1 MRERVA
7 GEPAE
12 IAVHTLKCAAENGTV
27 LYASL
32 PFGSA
37 PRVTEAD
44 RDAAKQRLVVTLW
57 DHLAAGKAAP
67 GNRPFIA
74 RSAGFPIRLSC
85 DRLGKPG
92 LLSGAERG
100 PAISFS
106 EGGGRLW
113 AALSGDVDFEIG
125 IDVAGFQEFQGSFP
139 FHRVFQAE
147 ELRLALELAHGEPA
161 AAAALLWSVK
171 EAAVK
176 ALGCAF
182 HLVEPGQIAVHPS
195 ADRGEEGWLPFEV
208 RLSAKAL
215 VRFPGA
221 GQSLRVHAFPQERL
235 WLSVARLNRGPACH
249 A

>member
-1 MRERVA
+1 MGEQLVP
-7 GEPAE
+7 EPAE
-12 IAVHTLKCAAENGTV
+12 IAVHSLKCAAPNGTV

-37 PRVTEAD
+37 PRLTEAD
-44 RDAAKQRLVVTLW
+44 RDAAKQRLVATLW
-57 DHLAAGKAAP
+57 DHLAAGKTAP
-67 GNRPFIA
+67 WNLSSIA
-74 RSAGFPIRLSC
+74 RSAGFPIRLGC

-92 LLSGAERG
+92 LLSGGERG

-113 AALSGDVDFEIG
+113 AALSGDDDSEIG

-147 ELRLALELAHGEPA
+147 ELRLALELAHWEPA

-182 HLVEPGQIAVHPS
+182 HLVEPGEVSVQPS
-195 ADRGEEGWLPFEV
+195 AERGEEGWLPFEV
-208 RLSAKAL
+208 RLSTQAL

-221 GQSLRVHAFPQERL
+221 GQALRVHALPQERL